1 MKKVLILTVTA
12 GNGHNACANAMKE
25 KLEKMGDVQVEVV
38 DLLKQ
43 FSTSNYVWAADKGYN
58 LAVGHL
64 RGIYNLFYEHY
75 KRAKPEKRYRCRA
88 QGTVL
93 SVLPSLYKLI
103 NTFQPDVIYSTH
115 FYGAIAITNLR
126 LVYEVPCKAIVS
138 SLDYV
143 NSPFWEAAI
152 GVDYFNIA
160 NEDFIPECIEE
171 GFQESQL
178 KPLGLPIDEKFYFSK
193 SKAEARKELE
203 LNPDLFTVM
212 ILFGGGHWSGG
223 YKLFKDLVQGIHFPV
238 QVLMIN
244 GRDKVGYQKVQKL
257 KQNLPDHIQVFNV
270 GFTKQVDLYMAATD
284 CIIGKLGGT
293 SATEIINSGTPYI
306 ATEKLPAQEKYN
318 LNYLKSKGILVSFKN
333 KDELH
338 QIINELHDTPGK
350 LEEMASAVKK
360 LRTNGIDNV
369 AKLILSQP
377 KATYNDTYI
386 AEIKYTEVINRVKK
400 QLKTQDKIERKKAKV
415 KRKRG

>member
-12 GNGHNACANAMKE
+12 GNGHNACAKAMKE
-25 KLEKMGDVQVEVV
+25 KLEKTGDVQVEVV

-64 RGIYNLFYEHY
+64 PRIYHRFYNHY
-75 KRAKPEKRYRCRA
+75 KKAKPEKRYRCRA

-93 SVLPSLYKLI
+93 SILPGLFKLI

-126 LVYEVPCKAIVS
+126 LLYDVPCKAIVS
-138 SLDYV
+138 NLDYV
-143 NSPFWEAAI
+143 NSPFWEAGI
-152 GVDYFNIA
+152 GVDYFCIPNK
-160 NEDFIPECIEE
+160 DFIAECIDE
-171 GFQESQL
+171 GYNESQL
-178 KPLGLPIDEKFYFSK
+178 KPLGLPVNEKFYHILSK
-193 SKAEARKELE
+193 EEACRELD
-203 LNPDLFTVM
+203 LDASLFTIM

-223 YKLFKDLVQGIHFPV
+223 FKIFKDLVDSITFPA
-238 QVLMIN
+238 QVIMIN
-244 GRDKVGYQKVQKL
+244 GRSESGYRKVQAIKDKL
-257 KQNLPDHIQVFNV
+257 PQNIRIVNV
-270 GFTKQVDLYMAATD
+270 GFTKQVDLYLAAAD
-284 CIIGKLGGT
+284 CVINKLGGT
-293 SATEIINSGTPYI
+293 SATEIINSRTPMI
-306 ATEKLPAQEKYN
+306 VTEKVVGQERYN
-318 LNYLKSKGILVSFKN
+318 LTYLKSKGMALSFKSK
-333 KDELH
+333 KDLK
-338 QIINELHDTPGK
+338 QILNTLHDEPNK
-350 LEEMASAVKK
+350 LTEMAIAMQQ

-386 AEIKYTEVINRVKK
+386 AEVKYTEVIKRVKK
-400 QLKTQDKIERKKAKV
+400 QLKMQDKMERKKAKV